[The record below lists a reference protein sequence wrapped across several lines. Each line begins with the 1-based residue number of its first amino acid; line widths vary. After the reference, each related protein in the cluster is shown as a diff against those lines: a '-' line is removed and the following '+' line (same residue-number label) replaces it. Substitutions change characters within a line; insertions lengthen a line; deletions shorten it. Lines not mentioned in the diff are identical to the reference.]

1 VARISSVDRRTD
13 IVQAA
18 LRVIARDGVSG
29 ATTRAIM
36 SEAHMSLA
44 SFHYAFASRDEMMHE
59 LIAHVVENQTV
70 AAFET
75 ITFGSDLRAT
85 IRSAFEAFFETIS
98 NGSGDEQVLFELM
111 IYSMRTPRL
120 ASLPTTQWGN
130 YRAAAIELL
139 DAVAA
144 NAGIHWSVPT
154 EKLAHMVVA
163 MTDGLT
169 LSWLA
174 TRDRA
179 SAAIVM
185 DLAADSL
192 AALAVTSSASQR
204 PAIPASTRSRA
215 T

>member
-1 VARISSVDRRTD
+1 
-13 IVQAA
+13 
-18 LRVIARDGVSG
+18 
-29 ATTRAIM
+29 
-36 SEAHMSLA
+36 
-44 SFHYAFASRDEMMHE
+44 
-59 LIAHVVENQTV
+59 
-70 AAFET
+70 
-75 ITFGSDLRAT
+75 
-85 IRSAFEAFFETIS
+85 
-98 NGSGDEQVLFELM
+98 
-111 IYSMRTPRL
+111 
-120 ASLPTTQWGN
+120 LPTTQWGN